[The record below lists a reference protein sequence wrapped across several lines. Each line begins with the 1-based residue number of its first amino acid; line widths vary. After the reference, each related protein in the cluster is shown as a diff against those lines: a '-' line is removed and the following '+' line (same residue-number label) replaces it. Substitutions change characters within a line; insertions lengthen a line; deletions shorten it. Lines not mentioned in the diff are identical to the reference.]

1 MVDTTDPRPSGRH
14 DEWQYP
20 TGGRRLH
27 IRAVLVVVLV
37 CMVLGALLNADIL
50 AKEASTK
57 PLGTERDV
65 WVNIWRPVQ
74 WVSHVTGLNQ
84 PRKWLDNA
92 LGNTDKNQDFVLP
105 PPVEG
110 GKPGLPG
117 TATPTAGHNPTPKPG
132 ETPTPTPTPAPRLF
146 TPTAANHLRIWA
158 GGDSMS
164 SALDESLSRLAGATN
179 LMDVTT
185 DSRVS
190 TGLSRPDYFNWPG
203 EINSVV
209 TNMNPDVMVFIAGTN
224 DWQGMTNPDG
234 STFER
239 DFGNDK
245 WIAEYTRRVDGV
257 MSLMEAPHRL
267 VIWVGLPIMA
277 SSDFDK
283 HMQVLDAIFEQE
295 AAKHPGVV
303 YVPLY
308 SLFQDANGNWAR
320 YLPVGANGELEE
332 MRIGNDGIH
341 FSMAGGDRAAN
352 AVLDEIKKEAGLAP
366 G

>member
-1 MVDTTDPRPSGRH
+1 MVDTTERPRSNRE

-27 IRAVLVVVLV
+27 IRTVLVVVLI

-65 WVNIWRPVQ
+65 WMNIWRPVQ
-74 WVSHVTGLNQ
+74 WVSHATGLNQ
-84 PRKWLDNA
+84 PRKWLDSA
-92 LGNTDKNQDFVLP
+92 LGNNDKNQDFVLP
-105 PPVEG
+105 PPSDG
-110 GKPGLPG
+110 GKPGASA
-117 TATPTAGHNPTPKPG
+117 TTTPTPTPKPG

-146 TPTAANHLRIWA
+146 TPTANHKLNIWA

-164 SALDESLSRLAGATN
+164 SAIDESLARLAGNTGVMN
-179 LMDVTT
+179 VTT

-190 TGLSRPDYFNWPG
+190 TGLTRPDYFNWPG
-203 EINSVV
+203 EINSIVQGD
-209 TNMNPDVMVFIAGTN
+209 NPDVMVFITGAN

-234 STFER
+234 STF
-239 DFGNDK
+239 DSTAGSDK

-257 MSLMEAPHRL
+257 MDLMEAPHRL
-267 VIWVGLPIMA
+267 VVWIGLPIMA
-277 SSDFDK
+277 AADFDK
-283 HMQVLDAIFEQE
+283 HMQTLSTIFEQE

-308 SLFQDANGNWAR
+308 SLFADANGNWSR
-320 YLPVGANGELEE
+320 YLPVNGELEE
-332 MRIGNDGIH
+332 MRIGNDGVH
-341 FSMAGGDRAAN
+341 FSIAGGDRAAN
-352 AVLDEIKKEAGLAP
+352 RVLDEIEKEAGLSP